1 MARRRQGVRRNST
14 MRHNRKQVKLGRTA
28 SHRRALF
35 RNLLSSLFEHGSII
49 TTEAKA
55 KELKR
60 RADILI
66 GWARKGDL
74 HHRRLAAKDLFGAP
88 ALQALFDKWGKAF
101 PDRISGFTRT
111 VKIRQRQGDAAL
123 MCLVEIIGAH
133 PGTVETAP
141 KAAAAAED

>member
-1 MARRRQGVRRNST
+1 

-55 KELKR
+55 KEVKR

-74 HHRRLAAKDLFGAP
+74 HHRRLAARDLFGALP
-88 ALQALFDKWGKAF
+88 LQALFDKWGKMF
-101 PDRISGFTRT
+101 PDRVSGFTRT

-123 MCLVEIIGAH
+123 MCLIEIIGSNVGAADS
-133 PGTVETAP
+133 GS
-141 KAAAAAED
+141 KGAAAGAD

>member
-1 MARRRQGVRRNST
+1 

-28 SHRRALF
+28 SHRKALF

-55 KELKR
+55 KEVKR

-66 GWARKGDL
+66 GWARIGDL
-74 HHRRLAAKDLFGAP
+74 HHRRMAAGELFGAMP
-88 ALQALFDKWGKAF
+88 LQMLFDTWGKSF
-101 PDRISGFTRT
+101 PNRISGFTRT
-111 VKIRQRQGDAAL
+111 VKLFQRKGDAAL

-133 PGTVETAP
+133 PGTAVDAP
-141 KAAAAAED
+141 KAASKASPAVEE

>member
-1 MARRRQGVRRNST
+1 
-14 MRHNRKQVKLGRTA
+14 MRHNRKQVKLNRTA

-35 RNLLSSLFEHGSII
+35 RNLLSSLFVHGHIV

-55 KELKR
+55 KEVKR

-74 HHRRLAAKDLFGAP
+74 HHRRLAAGQLFGAE
-88 ALQALFDKWGKAF
+88 AVQSLFDKWGKAF

-111 VKIRQRQGDAAL
+111 VKLRVRQGDAAL
-123 MCLVEIIGAH
+123 MVLVEIIGSGVDAD
-133 PGTVETAP
+133 
-141 KAAAAAED
+141 AAAVATED

>member
-1 MARRRQGVRRNST
+1 

-55 KELKR
+55 KEVKR

-66 GWARKGDL
+66 GWARVGDL
-74 HHRRLAAKDLFGAP
+74 HHRRLAAGQLFGAS
-88 ALQALFDKWGKAF
+88 AVQALFDRWGKAF

-111 VKIRQRQGDAAL
+111 VKLHQRQGDAAL
-123 MCLVEIIGAH
+123 MCLIEIIGSQPAQSDA
-133 PGTVETAP
+133 PSKSAAVE
-141 KAAAAAED
+141 D